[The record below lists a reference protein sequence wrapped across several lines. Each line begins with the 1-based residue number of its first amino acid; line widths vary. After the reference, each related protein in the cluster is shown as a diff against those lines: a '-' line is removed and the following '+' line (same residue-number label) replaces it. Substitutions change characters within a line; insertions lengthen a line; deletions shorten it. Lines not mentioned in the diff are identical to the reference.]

1 MQTKDFT
8 TQHTVR
14 YLSNKNNF
22 SKQPLFLLTNN
33 MGLTGDDFIAVY
45 RITRGQGFTETFRES
60 AAISD
65 TGAAN
70 AISGDGVMGITI
82 GSSNGL
88 TSATGSNRIAANSI
102 TSAPGQTNTDWTAGV
117 AATSSLLS
125 TTSQGTEYIITMT
138 MKGTDRVDVI
148 VNDGESNA
156 TDITITGLPTLSDMK
171 VIGNGVRP
179 KGRQNSNYIVDAT
192 TDMNG
197 APGSADITTYLFNQ
211 QDAQEVWTSSG
222 LTGVFDLSY
231 NGLSAAVVGK
241 AAGHGQMQ
249 VGGNMVSRQPGELV
263 AGASAATVTGWTS
276 GPIEGGF
283 RLDNSSYLEGVTSSL
298 FNTRDHA
305 TTGMTIMAYV
315 RFHATGSE
323 QSFVNICGGVNP
335 VAGEQGASGPEGFR
349 LYMAPGGNDSTQET
363 GGAFCF
369 SNRKSSITAGSLT
382 TADGTVGKSTNS
394 MAGAHNV
401 LLNKWYHVAGVISA
415 TGSDSGMRIYVDGK
429 RMILARTRS
438 VDGVIDE
445 INFPLSGTVSG
456 SQDQGTASE
465 ANVIA
470 TPKML
475 SPRLLIGSDRAN
487 TDDPPIIPG
496 AQVAHDLG
504 ITRVFNRPLSDSEVF
519 QNFIGTIP
527 SNFILSNF
535 KIG

>member
-179 KGRQNSNYIVDAT
+179 KGKQNSTYVIDAT
-192 TDMNG
+192 TDMDGN
-197 APGSADITTYLFNQ
+197 AGSADITTYLYNQ
-211 QDAQEVWTSSG
+211 QDAQQVWTSSG

-231 NGLSAAVVGK
+231 NGLNASVVGK
-241 AAGHGQMQ
+241 AAGHGEMQ
-249 VGGNMVSRQPGELV
+249 T
-263 AGASAATVTGWTS
+263 AGSQGAGSATVTGWTN

-283 RLDNSSYLEGVTSSL
+283 RLDNGSYLEGATSSL
-298 FNTRDHA
+298 FNTRYHT
-305 TTGMTIMAYV
+305 TTGMTVMAYV

-335 VAGEQGASGPEGFR
+335 ADAPAGASGPEGFR
-349 LYMAPGGNDSTQET
+349 LYMAPGGNDKDQKT
-363 GGAFCF
+363 GAALCF
-369 SNRKSSITAGSLT
+369 SNGMSSITAGSLT
-382 TADGTVGKSTNS
+382 TTDGTVGKSTNS

-438 VDGVIDE
+438 LDGVIDE

-456 SQDQGTASE
+456 SQDQGTGGE

-470 TPKML
+470 MPQML
-475 SPRLLIGSDRAN
+475 SPRLLMGSARAN
-487 TDDPPIIPG
+487 TDTPPTIPG
-496 AQVAHDLG
+496 AQVAHDVGL
-504 ITRVFNRPLSDSEVF
+504 TRGFNRPLSDSEVF
-519 QNFIGTIP
+519 QNFIATIP
-527 SNFILSNF
+527 SNMTLTNF

>member
-14 YLSNKNNF
+14 YLSNKTNF
-22 SKQPLFLLTNN
+22 SKQPLFLLANN

-45 RITRGQGFTETFRES
+45 RITRGQGNDGTYRES

-82 GSSNGL
+82 GSSDGL
-88 TSATGSNRIAANSI
+88 TSATGSNRITANSI
-102 TSAPGQTNTDWTAGV
+102 TSAPGQTNADWSAGV

-138 MKGTDRVDVI
+138 MKGTDRIDII

-171 VIGNGVRP
+171 VIGNGIRP
-179 KGRQNSNYIVDAT
+179 KGKQNSTYVVDAT

-197 APGSADITTYLFNQ
+197 AAGSADITTYLYNQ
-211 QDAQEVWTSSG
+211 QDAQEVWASSG

-241 AAGHGQMQ
+241 AAGHGAMQ
-249 VGGNMVSRQPGELV
+249 T
-263 AGASAATVTGWTS
+263 AGLQGAGSGTVTGWTG

-283 RLDNSSYLEGVTSSL
+283 RLDNNSYLNGVTSSL
-298 FNTRDHA
+298 FNTRDDV
-305 TTGMTIMAYV
+305 TTGMTLMTYV

-323 QSFVNICGGVNP
+323 QAFMNICG
-335 VAGEQGASGPEGFR
+335 AEEGYK
-349 LYMAPGGNDSTQET
+349 LYMSPGGNNSTTKT
-363 GGAFCF
+363 GASFCF
-369 SNRKSSITAGSLT
+369 TNSHSSITAGALT
-382 TADGTVGKSTNS
+382 TGDAAWPGRSGTGNP
-394 MAGAHNV
+394 MAGAHNI
-401 LLNKWYHVAGVISA
+401 LLNRWYHVAGVITA
-415 TGSDSGMRIYVDGK
+415 TGSDSGMRIYIDGQ
-429 RMILARTRS
+429 RMQLARTS
-438 VDGVIDE
+438 LDGNVGSATGSI
-445 INFPLSGTVSG
+445 PLSASISG
-456 SQDQGTASE
+456 SSVQSTGGSAD
-465 ANVIA
+465 VIGMPQL
-470 TPKML
+470 T
-475 SPRLLIGSDRAN
+475 SPRLLMGSDRALA
-487 TDDPPIIPG
+487 G
-496 AQVAHDLG
+496 AQVAHDVSL
-504 ITRVFNRPLSDSEVF
+504 TRVFNRQLSDSEVF

-527 SNFILSNF
+527 SNIELFNF